1 VEGQIDTFETFEN
14 LYRSEY
20 QAMLK
25 HAGRF
30 GHRSHDVVQEAYAAL
45 WSIIRSRDVENPRA
59 LLYKIAEHQALK
71 GYDASKRRNAVEV
84 PAGLSHDLAEI
95 EEELAAQRAH
105 TADRE
110 EFIESFDGALR
121 ALPGDELDAF
131 LLTELRG
138 LTSREAAGVLG
149 TSHMTTHR
157 RAESARLHVREEI
170 R

>member
-20 QAMLK
+20 RAMLK

-45 WSIIRSRDVENPRA
+45 WSIMRTRDVENPRA
-59 LLYKIAEHQALK
+59 LLYKIAENQALK
-71 GYDASKRRNAVEV
+71 GYDASRRRNAVEI

-95 EEELAAQRAH
+95 EEELAVQRAH

-110 EFIESFDGALR
+110 EFTAAFDSALR
-121 ALPGDELDAF
+121 ALPGDERDAF
-131 LLTELRG
+131 ILTDLRG
-138 LTSREAAGVLG
+138 LSVREAEGVLD
-149 TSHMTTHR
+149 TSYRTIHR
-157 RAESARLHVREEI
+157 RADSARLTLREEI